1 MSAWS
6 QSWSHFF
13 VLSSPPS
20 FPTQKKI
27 LYYPLYT
34 KKLDKNL
41 KIYYSYKLKQTA
53 DAEKPSRD
61 VLQNSCSALIVKNLE
76 TYVSRSSLFSK
87 VAGFRTATLLK
98 NELLQDNLKGIW
110 PKFLNISWWLLGS
123 VNRITLLSKQNIGF
137 LINLNFICLKWRL
150 KWKHLPAKWRLK
162 QDSPKSFT

>member
-1 MSAWS
+1 MVALLRTI
-6 QSWSHFF
+6 
-13 VLSSPPS
+13 VTPLPPHRN
-20 FPTQKKI
+20 KI

-87 VAGFRTATLLK
+87 VAGFRPATLLK
-98 NELLQDNLKGIW
+98 NELLH
-110 PKFLNISWWLLGS
+110 
-123 VNRITLLSKQNIGF
+123 T
-137 LINLNFICLKWRL
+137 
-150 KWKHLPAKWRLK
+150 
-162 QDSPKSFT
+162 